1 MKMKVM
7 LPALLAALGLA
18 VAGCGG
24 GGSGSGT
31 TQAAATTE
39 AATTAAATTAAATTE
54 AATTAAATTAAA
66 TTAPA
71 KTTPAKTTPNN
82 FATAGNCRQFGEI
95 ASKLSAA
102 FTGQGGDISKVATFF
117 RQLAAKAPSE
127 IKADFGVIADAYAKI
142 ADALK
147 GVDLKSGKAPDPAAL
162 AKLQQLGAQLNN
174 AKLATAG
181 QHIAAWATKN
191 CHA

>member
-1 MKMKVM
+1 MKTKVM

-31 TQAAATTE
+31 TQAAATT
-39 AATTAAATTAAATTE
+39 AAATTVAPATTE

-82 FATAGNCRQFGEI
+82 FATAGNCRQFSEI

-102 FTGQGGDISKVATFF
+102 FTGQGGDIGKVATFF
-117 RQLAAKAPSE
+117 NQLADKAPSE
-127 IKADFGVIADAYAKI
+127 IKADFRVIANAYEKI
-142 ADALK
+142 AAALK

-174 AKLATAG
+174 TKLAAAG